1 MNPDPFVIV
10 TGANRGIGFATVR
23 ALVARGA
30 HAILAVRDV
39 KSGQDAAEKIRA
51 EFPDASLEV
60 MKLDLA
66 SLESV
71 RTFAAAYKG
80 SGQPLNALVNNAGPI
95 NALKGLELTRDG
107 FETFF
112 GVNHLGHFLLTELL
126 LPALK
131 TSAPS
136 RVVTVSST
144 LHARTRDF
152 DWDNLAGEK
161 SYDQGAFYNRTKL
174 ANLWFAYA
182 LARRLEGSGVVSIAA
197 CPGFVPQTLMAGQ
210 SGLQSL
216 MFRVL
221 DRMPFTRTPQE
232 AGDDLARFALDPAFK
247 GANSAFYSSGKLAT
261 SSQLSHD
268 QGGQERLWALS
279 RTLVGLEPEG
289 ILAAAV

>member
-1 MNPDPFVIV
+1 MNPKPFVIV
-10 TGANRGIGFATVR
+10 TGANRGIGFATAR

-39 KSGQDAAEKIRA
+39 K
-51 EFPDASLEV
+51 
-60 MKLDLA
+60 LDLA

-71 RTFAAAYKG
+71 RAFAAAYTA
-80 SGQPLNALVNNAGPI
+80 SGQPLHALVNNAGPI

-112 GVNHLGHFLLTELL
+112 GVNHLGHFLLTALL
-126 LPALK
+126 LPALWA
-131 TSAPS
+131 SAPS
-136 RVVTVSST
+136 RVITVSST

-174 ANLWFAYA
+174 ANVWFAYA
-182 LARRLEGSGVVSIAA
+182 LARRLEGSAVVSIAA
-197 CPGFVPQTLMAGQ
+197 CPGFVPQTLMVGQ
-210 SGLQSL
+210 SGLQGL

-232 AGDDLARFALDPAFK
+232 AGDDFARFALDPAFT
-247 GANSAFYSSGKLAT
+247 GANGAFYSSGKLAT
-261 SSQLSHD
+261 SSDLSHD
-268 QGGQERLWALS
+268 RDGQERLWALS
-279 RTLVGLEPEG
+279 RKLVGLEVDWNRT
-289 ILAAAV
+289 A